1 MGDWRCS
8 KQRPEE
14 EWWTKKG
21 LSFAA
26 VVEAPLQT
34 CSDIYMSRTGT
45 SAQTRLT
52 CVCSVDPNLRSGTTS
67 MIARGNAASTR
78 YCNSLQIGCPGRRVT
93 HNPSVTVSFVSREH
107 KPPTTYFLKT
117 CSFPTGTKL
126 WNSHSCIK
134 TDGKNPPPHL
144 HFFFPCHAMG
154 TGEHV
159 IHKPD

>member
-1 MGDWRCS
+1 MQQATPRRGMVD
-8 KQRPEE
+8 
-14 EWWTKKG
+14 KKG
-21 LSFAA
+21 LSFVD

-52 CVCSVDPNLRSGTTS
+52 CVCSVDPNLRSGT
-67 MIARGNAASTR
+67 MIARGNAASAR

-134 TDGKNPPPHL
+134 TDGKNPPTCIL
-144 HFFFPCHAMG
+144 CHAMG